1 METIVMRSWR
11 IQFAGLLFAVMGLN
25 TAAMAAGPDMGFDVT
40 IALSD
45 KAAAK
50 LAADHETIIA
60 FASYYGDPKKSAA
73 NHVNEIGLI
82 SLSSSDETVEIVGR
96 GQKVHISGDNVE
108 AKRIDWVNGP
118 VKVNLNV
125 ASGRKSGP
133 DNILSCDFIDGALSQ
148 VRKRPI
154 TLHCSLISENVETK
168 LFP

>member
-1 METIVMRSWR
+1 METVVMLNWK
-11 IQFAGLLFAVMGLN
+11 IQFASLLFAIMGLN

-60 FASYYGDPKKSAA
+60 LASYYGDPKKSAA

-82 SLSSSDETVEIVGR
+82 SLSPSDETVEIVGR
-96 GQKVHISGDNVE
+96 GQKVHISGDKVE
-108 AKRIDWVNGP
+108 VKRIDWVNGP

>member
-1 METIVMRSWR
+1 METIGMRSWR

-82 SLSSSDETVEIVGR
+82 SLSPSDETVEIVGR
-96 GQKVHISGDNVE
+96 GQKVHISGDRVQV
-108 AKRIDWVNGP
+108 KRIDWVNGP

>member
-1 METIVMRSWR
+1 
-11 IQFAGLLFAVMGLN
+11 MGLN
-25 TAAMAAGPDMGFDVT
+25 IAPVAAGPDMGFDV
-40 IALSD
+40 IVSLSD

-50 LAADHETIIA
+50 LTTDHETIIA

-73 NHVNEIGLI
+73 KHVDEVGQID
-82 SLSSSDETVEIVGR
+82 LSPSDETVEISGA
-96 GQKVHISGDNVE
+96 GGKLHISGDKVE

-125 ASGRKSGP
+125 ASGRKAGP

-154 TLHCSLISENVETK
+154 KLHCSLIVENVENK

>member
-1 METIVMRSWR
+1 MRIR
-11 IQFAGLLFAVMGLN
+11 RTYIGCLLAAMGLN
-25 TAAMAAGPDMGFDVT
+25 IAPVAAGPDMGFDV
-40 IALSD
+40 IVSLSD

-50 LAADHETIIA
+50 LTTDHETIIA

-73 NHVNEIGLI
+73 KHVDEVGQID
-82 SLSSSDETVEIVGR
+82 LSPSDETVEISGA
-96 GQKVHISGDNVE
+96 GGKLHISGDKVE

-125 ASGRKSGP
+125 ASGRKAGP

-154 TLHCSLISENVETK
+154 KLHCSLIVENVENK

>member
-1 METIVMRSWR
+1 MRSWR

-45 KAAAK
+45 KAVAK
-50 LAADHETIIA
+50 LASDHETIIA

-73 NHVNEIGLI
+73 KHVNEIGLI
-82 SLSSSDETVEIVGR
+82 SLSPNDETVEIAGT
-96 GQKVHISGDNVE
+96 GGKVHISGDKVE
-108 AKRIDWVNGP
+108 VKRIDWVNGP

-125 ASGRKSGP
+125 ASGRKAGP
-133 DNILSCDFIDGALSQ
+133 DNILSCDFVDGTLAQ